1 MFSGTARIEEAMPSS
16 NSAAP
21 TEPAHTGPGMVYGSP
36 TVNLPSFVDV
46 YRTYFNF
53 VWSITRCLGVDR
65 AEQDDIVQ
73 EIFVII
79 YKRLETIEQ
88 PESLRSWIYG
98 IIRRTACRYHRAKR
112 TRLINTETMN
122 LEPEVRQPEWCTPQ
136 IIAEQSEQVRLIWS
150 FLEKIDAPKREVF
163 ILTEVEEMTAPEIA
177 AAIGV
182 PLNTVYSRLRA
193 ARQELDEALQKHH
206 ARTQKRGRQC
216 PD

>member
-1 MFSGTARIEEAMPSS
+1 
-16 NSAAP
+16 
-21 TEPAHTGPGMVYGSP
+21 MVYGSP

-79 YKRLETIEQ
+79 YRRLETIQQ

-112 TRLINTETMN
+112 TRLVNTGTMN
-122 LEPEVRQPEWCTPQ
+122 MEPEVLQPELCTPQ
-136 IIAEQSEQVRLIWS
+136 AIAEQSEQVRLIWS

-163 ILTEVEEMTAPEIA
+163 VLTEVEEMTAPEIA

-193 ARQELDEALQKHH
+193 ARQELDEALQKHD

>member
-1 MFSGTARIEEAMPSS
+1 MMPSS

-21 TEPAHTGPGMVYGSP
+21 AEPAQARPELVYESI
-36 TVNLPSFVDV
+36 TVSVPSFADI
-46 YRTYFNF
+46 YKTYFHF

-65 AEQDDIVQ
+65 AEQDDVVQ

-79 YKRLETIEQ
+79 YKRLDTVEQ

-112 TRLINTETMN
+112 TRLINTGAME
-122 LEPEVRQPEWCTPQ
+122 LEPESLQPEWCTPQ
-136 IIAEQSEQVRLIWS
+136 EIAEQSEQVRLIWS
-150 FLEKIDAPKREVF
+150 FLEKLDAPKREVF
-163 ILTEVEEMTAPEIA
+163 MLTELEEMTAPEIA

-206 ARTQKRGRQC
+206 ARTHKRGRQC